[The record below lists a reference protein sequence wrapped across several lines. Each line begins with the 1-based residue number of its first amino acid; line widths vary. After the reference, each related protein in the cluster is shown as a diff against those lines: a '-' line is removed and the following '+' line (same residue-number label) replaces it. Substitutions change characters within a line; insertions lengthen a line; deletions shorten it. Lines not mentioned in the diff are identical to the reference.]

1 MSSIVKVDTI
11 QENTSANGITVDGL
25 NIKDSKLVTANSVVA
40 ANITNGV
47 ISADKLVSGVLP
59 TNTPAFEAVAAGT
72 QTGIGSNVATKMNMG
87 SEIYDTN
94 GRYDAD
100 VYTRFTPGV
109 AGKYFVYGQIYMESS
124 SGSHTGKRALAHIY
138 KNGSSFKQTIA
149 EYAGETGDLTA
160 VTGLVSTVMD
170 LDDNDYV
177 ELFGQFLTFSGDVEL
192 DGRVGGGHFGAYKII
207 T

>member
-1 MSSIVKVDTI
+1 MAIDKIQSESI
-11 QENTSANGITVDGL
+11 NL
-25 NIKDSKLVTANSVVA
+25 
-40 ANITNGV
+40 
-47 ISADKLVSGVLP
+47 ADNFAFTGTVSG
-59 TNTPAFEAVAAGT
+59 TGANTPAFEAVAAST
-72 QTGIGSNVATKMNMG
+72 QSGIGSNVATKMAMS

-94 GRYDAD
+94 SKYDTSN
-100 VYTRFTPGV
+100 YRFTPTI